1 MGWYGGPYAKAGRSV
16 LARRVQRARGS
27 VASRRRRRGGT
38 ISGAAGGCHP
48 LVNNVRWRAG
58 EAPVPD
64 STARNS

>member
-1 MGWYGGPYAKAGRSV
+1 MLPG
-16 LARRVQRARGS
+16 LVQRECGA
-27 VASRRRRRGGT
+27 VASRRLRRGGT
-38 ISGAAGGCHP
+38 ISGAVGGYHP